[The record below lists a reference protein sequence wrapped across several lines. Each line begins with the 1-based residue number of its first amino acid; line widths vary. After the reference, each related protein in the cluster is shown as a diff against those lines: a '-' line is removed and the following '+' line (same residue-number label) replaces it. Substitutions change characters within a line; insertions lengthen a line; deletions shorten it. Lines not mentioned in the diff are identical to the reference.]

1 MLDYIVKLLEKI
13 FYTEQVPKVTEET
26 KVRNST
32 LRLPASK
39 KIGEEA

>member
-1 MLDYIVKLLEKI
+1 MLDYIVKDLEKI
-13 FYTEQVPKVTEET
+13 FNTEQVQKVTEET

-32 LRLPASK
+32 IRHPASR